1 MTAPIGFGDE
11 SLALVHRIRRPLDA
25 DAAGTP
31 PVLVLLHGVGSDERD
46 LLSLAPHLDPRFL
59 LLSVRSPVRLE
70 QGGYGWYR
78 VTFTPRGS
86 VMDEEEAAAGLRAL
100 TEFVRGVPAAYGADA
115 NRVYMAGFSQGAIM
129 SLALLLT
136 EPELV
141 AGAALMS
148 GRLLPGVR
156 ERIARPESRLAG
168 KPVVAVHGL
177 HDPVL
182 PISDGRAIRELLSS
196 LPVRLTYREF
206 PMAHEVSQES
216 FAVVRDW
223 LTERLDEGAMTGR

>member
-1 MTAPIGFGDE
+1 VSAPFAFGDE
-11 SLALVHRIRRPLDA
+11 SLELVHRVRRPLVD
-25 DAAGTP
+25 DPAGSP
-31 PVLVLLHGVGSDERD
+31 PALLLLHGVGSDERD
-46 LLSLAPHLDPRFL
+46 LLSLAPMLDPRFL
-59 LLSVRSPVRLE
+59 ILSVRSPVRLE

-78 VTFTPRGS
+78 LTFTPRGPQ
-86 VMDEEEAAAGLRAL
+86 MDEAEAAAGLDTL
-100 TEFVRGVPAAYGADA
+100 GEFVRAVPTAYGAAAD
-115 NRVYMAGFSQGAIM
+115 RVYLTGFSQGAIM
-129 SLALLLT
+129 SLALLLA

-177 HDPVL
+177 YDQVL

-196 LPVRLTYREF
+196 LPVQLTYREF
-206 PMAHEVSQES
+206 PMAHEVSEQS

-223 LTERLDEGAMTGR
+223 LTERLGRP

>member
-1 MTAPIGFGDE
+1 VTAPIAFGDE
-11 SLALVHRIRRPLDA
+11 SLGLVHRVRRPAVEDP
-25 DAAGTP
+25 AGRP

-46 LLSLAPHLDPRFL
+46 LLSLAPMLDPRL
-59 LLSVRSPVRLE
+59 LVLSVRSPLRLE

-78 VTFTPRGS
+78 LAFTPRGPQI
-86 VMDEEEAAAGLRAL
+86 DEAQAAAGLETLA
-100 TEFVRGVPAAYGADA
+100 EFVRAVPAAYGAPPD
-115 NRVYMAGFSQGAIM
+115 RVFLAGFSQGAIM

-148 GRLLPGVR
+148 GRLLPAVR

-177 HDPVL
+177 YDQVL
-182 PISDGRAIRELLSS
+182 PISDGRAIREVLSS
-196 LPVRLTYREF
+196 LPVELTYREF
-206 PMAHEVSQES
+206 PMAHEISEES

-223 LTERLDEGAMTGR
+223 LGERL

>member
-1 MTAPIGFGDE
+1 MSAPFAFGDE
-11 SLALVHRIRRPLDA
+11 SLQLVHRVRPPLEGDPS
-25 DAAGTP
+25 GKP

-46 LLSLAPHLDPRFL
+46 LLSLAPQLDRRFL
-59 LLSVRSPVRLE
+59 ILSVRSPVRLD

-78 VTFTPRGS
+78 LTFTPRGPQ
-86 VMDEEEAAAGLRAL
+86 MDESEAAAGLAVL
-100 TEFVRGVPAAYGADA
+100 NEFVRGVPDAYGASA
-115 NRVYMAGFSQGAIM
+115 ERVFLAGFSQGAIM

-148 GRLLPGVR
+148 GRILPGVR

-177 HDPVL
+177 HDAVL
-182 PISDGRAIRELLSS
+182 PIAEGRAIRELLSS
-196 LPVRLTYREF
+196 LPVELTYEEF
-206 PMAHEVSQES
+206 PMAHEVSEAS

-223 LTERLDEGAMTGR
+223 LTARLGR

>member
-1 MTAPIGFGDE
+1 MTAPFAFGDE
-11 SLALVHRIRRPLDA
+11 SLDLVHRVRRPEVA
-25 DAAGTP
+25 DLTGPP

-46 LLSLAPHLDPRFL
+46 LLSLAPMLDPRFL
-59 LLSVRSPVRLE
+59 ILSVRSPVKLE

-78 VTFTPRGS
+78 LTFTPRGPQ
-86 VMDEEEAAAGLRAL
+86 MDAAEAAAGLDTL
-100 TEFVRGVPAAYGADA
+100 TEFVRAVPTAYGAAAD
-115 NRVYMAGFSQGAIM
+115 RVYLAGFSQGAIM

-148 GRLLPGVR
+148 GRVLPGVR

-196 LPVRLTYREF
+196 LPVDLTYREF
-206 PMAHEVSQES
+206 PMAHEVSQQS

-223 LTERLDEGAMTGR
+223 LSERLER